1 MRSLLALALILSQ
14 IRTHAQP
21 FTKVFSQGD
30 ALFQFNALGGY
41 SDKGWVAAGLARDGV
56 DLYSLISR
64 FDAAG
69 NLLWTKRPEYA
80 RSPSAIVALDNGD
93 LLLFNNNTGLNQY
106 FDASVLHLDGNGNFK
121 NETVWGTPN
130 DQDDWLDARKTPDGG
145 AIAVGY
151 SRLDLGFTFRVMVAR
166 FSPTGQVLWEKMYDA
181 PELLVFNKVVP
192 LPAGGFFLLGDTYD
206 FMNRGILI
214 VRCADDG
221 SILWSREYG
230 RVTLDESIIDGISLG
245 NDEIMVSTYL
255 SDTIIGGTTAL
266 LRLNGSGAITGQT
279 LLSNALG
286 MAPIGLGRIGN
297 DTLALAAL
305 STPVLFPPVDGDLI
319 LATFTEDGNLTGSI
333 AFGSDEQDYGLD
345 VIFRDGEAIFCGLT
359 DSSLTG
365 TAQRAFISK
374 ANPRFSC
381 CRKAVQLD
389 QLPPVD
395 IPVATDYPLTLTQNT
410 AKQTLT
416 ISMTDAPLP
425 ETVSCQSFEETDILP
440 ADTAICIGNGFEL
453 QPEFSVPGVYQWSTG
468 ANTPAIFVDAPGEY
482 ALTLNSACGLFTD
495 TILVSA
501 KGTVPDIAV
510 SPDTAV
516 CAGTNALLFADGG
529 SAYVWQD
536 AAGVVLS
543 GNAAL
548 AAAPDSSAVYSVIV
562 SIGDCSDLASVTVT
576 VLPLP
581 VVTATPDTL
590 VPQGATLALNASGA
604 VSYIWTPGT
613 GLSCTA
619 CPNPVLAAAET
630 AVYVVTGYNAD
641 GCADTDSV
649 QIDVKKPCP
658 FYIPNTFAP
667 GNALGLDN
675 DIFRVY
681 GSDIR
686 PGGFLLRIYS
696 RWGELVFQSE
706 DASAF
711 WDGQVRGREAM
722 PGVYTYYLEMNT
734 CDGPVR
740 KSGDITLI
748 R

>member
-1 MRSLLALALILSQ
+1 MRYLFTLALILFQ
-14 IRTHAQP
+14 GLMHAQP
-21 FTKVFSQGD
+21 FIKVFSQGD
-30 ALFQFNALGGY
+30 ALFQFNALGAY
-41 SDKGWVAAGLARDGV
+41 PDKGWVAAGLVRD
-56 DLYSLISR
+56 DSDFYSLISR
-64 FDAAG
+64 FDASG
-69 NLLWTKRPEYA
+69 NLLWTKRPEYF
-80 RSPSAIVALDNGD
+80 RSPNAIVTLDNGD
-93 LLLFNNNTGLNQY
+93 LLLFNNNTGLNGY

-121 NETVWGTPN
+121 NEIVWGTPN

-151 SRLDLGFTFRVMVAR
+151 SRLETDIIFRVMVAR

-192 LPAGGFFLLGDTYD
+192 LPTGGFFLLGDTYD

-230 RVTLDESIIDGISLG
+230 RTTLDESIIDGIHLG

-266 LRLNGSGAITGQT
+266 LRLDGSGAITGQT
-279 LLSNALG
+279 LISNAQG
-286 MAPIGLGRIGN
+286 MAPIGLGLIGN
-297 DTLALAAL
+297 DTVALAAL
-305 STPVLFPPVDGDLI
+305 STPILFPPVDGDLI
-319 LATFTEDGNLTGSI
+319 LATFTKDGDLAGGL
-333 AFGSDEQDYGLD
+333 AFGSDKQDFGLD

-365 TAQRAFISK
+365 IAQRAIISK

-381 CRKAVQLD
+381 CRKSVQLD
-389 QLPPVD
+389 ILPPSD
-395 IPVATDYPLTLTQNT
+395 IPVAVDYPLTLTQNT
-410 AKQTLT
+410 VKTVLT
-416 ISMTDAPLP
+416 ISMSDVQLA

-468 ANTPAIFVDAPGEY
+468 ANTPAIFVDTPGEY
-482 ALTLNSACGLFTD
+482 ALTLNSECGLFTD
-495 TILVSA
+495 TIQVSA
-501 KGTVPDIAV
+501 KGTLPDITV
-510 SPDTAV
+510 SPDTAI
-516 CAGTNALLFADGG
+516 CAGTNAILSASGG
-529 SAYVWQD
+529 NSYAWQD
-536 AAGVVLS
+536 GAGAVLS
-543 GNAAL
+543 SNTAL
-548 AAAPDSSAVYSVIV
+548 VAAPDSAVVYSVIV
-562 SIGDCSDLASVTVT
+562 SIGDCSDTASVAVT
-576 VLPLP
+576 VLSPP
-581 VVTATPDTL
+581 IVTAAPDTL
-590 VPQGATLALNASGA
+590 VPQGTVLNLNASGA
-604 VSYIWTPGT
+604 ESYVWTPAT

-619 CPNPVLAAAET
+619 CPDPVLIADET
-630 AVYVVTGYNAD
+630 AVYVVTGYDVNGCSDAD
-641 GCADTDSV
+641 SL

-658 FYIPNTFAP
+658 FYIPNIFAP

-675 DIFRVY
+675 DRFLIY

-686 PGGFLLRIYS
+686 PQGFLLRIYS

-706 DASAF
+706 DASAY
-711 WDGQVRGREAM
+711 WDGQAGDREAA

-734 CDGPVR
+734 CNGLVR